1 MFPIFLLGWWADR
14 TCFFMVMTEALT
26 EAQEGKRISSSHL
39 HHVYLYPVDES
50 KSCDQNHSQQVE
62 KYTLCTEKPGHGCG
76 YKGVKTWGKR
86 QNLSHI
92 AISGFKGTGKYNPPC
107 VPRRMIENICWT
119 PLKIFS
125 GMSQSP
131 YNGLMKSG
139 FYQLPN
145 FTSTTQSSSW
155 HSSPTPSKFLPQ
167 GLCTYNSFCQRY
179 SFIRYLHDFISY
191 VLWAF
196 TLGEQF
202 IWHWIPLHYWSSFP
216 AFIYM

>member
-1 MFPIFLLGWWADR
+1 MFPIFLLGSWADR

-76 YKGVKTWGKR
+76 YKGVKTWGKW

-131 YNGLMKSG
+131 YNGLKVWWNLASTS
-139 FYQLPN
+139 FLTSPLPLN
-145 FTSTTQSSSW
+145 LAHGIPAPHQASSYLRAFALTI
-155 HSSPTPSKFLPQ
+155 HSARDTLLLDICMTLSLM
-167 GLCTYNSFCQRY
+167 SF
-179 SFIRYLHDFISY
+179 
-191 VLWAF
+191 
-196 TLGEQF
+196 G
-202 IWHWIPLHYWSSFP
+202 PLL
-216 AFIYM
+216 